1 MTASGRQTAAP
12 RATAQ
17 AALVTD
23 SAPQTL
29 LEASPVTPI
38 RFEFSQIAPPGAGGK
53 GHSGLFGPAVP
64 RRLAPFGFSFPSLS
78 APAVSAV

>member
-12 RATAQ
+12 RANAQ

-29 LEASPVTPI
+29 FEASPVTPI
-38 RFEFSQIAPPGAGGK
+38 RFEISQIAPPGAGRNRHPGRI
-53 GHSGLFGPAVP
+53 GPDVP
-64 RRLAPFGFSFPSLS
+64 RELAPFGFSSLSLS
-78 APAVSAV
+78 APSVSAA